1 MTLQQLKYILAL
13 DKHRHFVKAAESCHV
28 AQPTLTLQVKKLEE
42 EVGMVLFDRST
53 QPLKPTPFGES
64 FIQKASRVLGEMEEL
79 KTLVKQDR
87 NQMVGEFRVGVIPT
101 LAPSLLPLFISDFM
115 ESHPTTR
122 LIIEELQSHRIM
134 EQLEN
139 KQLDMGLMATPL
151 HESNLREIPLF
162 YEPFLI
168 FTDQKNPLL
177 KEYTVNS
184 SQLKPEGLWILKQG
198 HCFRNQTLN
207 ICEFDVSEQHR
218 NLVMEGGTIE
228 TLKEMVRKVSGYTL
242 IPELSYHSKNDQH
255 NVRYFDEPQPV
266 REVSIVVHKHFTKEK
281 LITEMRKS
289 ILANTPE
296 HFKKNT
302 RFQKVEWR

>member
-42 EVGMVLFDRST
+42 EVGMVLFDRSS
-53 QPLKPTPFGES
+53 QPLKPTPFGAS
-64 FIQKASRVLGEMEEL
+64 FIQKASRVMGEMEEL
-79 KTLVKQDR
+79 KTLVKEDR
-87 NQMVGEFRVGVIPT
+87 NQMEGEFRVGIIPT
-101 LAPSLLPLFISDFM
+101 LAPSLLPLFISDFIAA
-115 ESHPTTR
+115 HPNTR
-122 LIIEELQSHRIM
+122 LVVEELQSHRIM

-139 KQLDMGLMATPL
+139 KQLDMGIMATPL

-168 FTDQKNPLL
+168 FTDAKNPLL

-184 SQLKPEGLWILKQG
+184 KQLKPEGLWILKQG

-228 TLKEMVRKVSGYTL
+228 TLKQMVRQVSGYTL
-242 IPELSYHSKNDQH
+242 IPELSYNSKNDQR

-302 RFQKVEWR
+302 RFHKVEWR

>member
-53 QPLKPTPFGES
+53 QPLQPTPFGES

-87 NQMVGEFRVGVIPT
+87 NQMEGEFRVGVIPT
-101 LAPSLLPLFISDFM
+101 LAPSLLPLFISDFI
-115 ESHPTTR
+115 ESHPNTR

-242 IPELSYHSKNDQH
+242 IPELSYNSKNDQR

>member
-42 EVGMVLFDRST
+42 EVGMVLFDRSI

-87 NQMVGEFRVGVIPT
+87 NQMEGEFRVGVIPT
-101 LAPSLLPLFISDFM
+101 LAPSLLPLFISDFI
-115 ESHPTTR
+115 ESHPKTR

-242 IPELSYHSKNDQH
+242 IPELSYNSKNDQR

-289 ILANTPE
+289 ILAKTPE

>member
-53 QPLKPTPFGES
+53 QPLQPTPFGES

-87 NQMVGEFRVGVIPT
+87 NQMEGEFRVGVIPT
-101 LAPSLLPLFISDFM
+101 LAPSLLPLFISDFI
-115 ESHPTTR
+115 ESHPNTR

-177 KEYTVNS
+177 KEYTVSS

-242 IPELSYHSKNDQH
+242 IPELSYNSKNDQR

-289 ILANTPE
+289 ILTNTPE

>member
-53 QPLKPTPFGES
+53 QPLQPTPFGES
-64 FIQKASRVLGEMEEL
+64 FIQKASRVLGEMDEL

-87 NQMVGEFRVGVIPT
+87 NQMEGEFRVGVIPT
-101 LAPSLLPLFISDFM
+101 LAPSLLPLFISDFI
-115 ESHPTTR
+115 ESHPNTR

-168 FTDQKNPLL
+168 FTDQRNPLL

-242 IPELSYHSKNDQH
+242 IPELSYNSRNDQR

>member
-242 IPELSYHSKNDQH
+242 IPELSYNSKNDQH